1 LRIERGFMRQN
12 KLTVIIP
19 NRAGAEG
26 DLEAMLK
33 QTGDDVARDT
43 TLPFPRSP
51 STHFAR
57 FVIFRREARLL
68 FSSCY
73 SGGLAEYAREL
84 VTVMGAGLDQV
95 FRHCESYEPGSWLS
109 AAKATRFCEEHDQG
123 YNFFVVAFPGTPVS
137 EILAATRLRAIL
149 SDLLDVEAVRTVI
162 AGLYP
167 RGLQIPPPRY
177 KESKPNTALV
187 NFIDSLLVKPMP
199 KQTNTILKTRKEVSA
214 VEDRIVQNEL
224 TCFSTNK
231 PGFQR
236 LLLRAVFLGARLRS
250 LLGSSIG
257 GLPMIHFAQWSIIDR
272 GEHLLF
278 ESNYDGTWEKYIDD
292 FIDNSFLGM
301 NAIWGRSPDYPPG
314 GARNTEAFKK
324 GIRDFQ
330 YPAQVFYSAY
340 RDSTVQNIYDSLAL
354 HKAVTAGARSL
365 SFRRFVSGSHTQ
377 LVIQ

>member
-1 LRIERGFMRQN
+1 MRQN

-19 NRAGAEG
+19 IRPGAEG
-26 DLEAMLK
+26 HLEAMLK
-33 QTGDDVARDT
+33 ETGTHIATDP
-43 TLPFPRSP
+43 TLPFPQSP

-57 FVIFRREARLL
+57 FVIFSREKRLL

-73 SGGLAEYAREL
+73 SGGLADYAGEL
-84 VTVMGAGLDQV
+84 VRVMGAGLDQV
-95 FRHCESYEPGSWLS
+95 FGHCVGYEAGSWL
-109 AAKATRFCEEHDQG
+109 AAPTATRFCEDYDQG
-123 YNFFVVAFPGTPVS
+123 TSFFVVAFPGKTVS
-137 EILAATRLRAIL
+137 EIRAATALRATL
-149 SDLLDVEAVRTVI
+149 SDLLDVERVRAVVG
-162 AGLYP
+162 GLYP
-167 RGLQIPPPRY
+167 RGLQIPAPRY
-177 KESKPNTALV
+177 KQKKPNTALV
-187 NFIDSLLVKPMP
+187 NFIDSLLVEPMP
-199 KQTNTILKTRKEVSA
+199 KHSNTVLKTSPQVTA
-214 VEDRIVQNEL
+214 GEDRIVQNEL

-236 LLLRAVFLGARLRS
+236 LLLRAVFLGARLRG

-257 GLPMIHFAQWSIIDR
+257 GLPMIHFAQWSIIDG

-354 HKAVTAGARSL
+354 HKAVTAGAKSL
-365 SFRRFVSGSHTQ
+365 SFRRFVSGSHSQ
-377 LVIQ
+377 LVTQ

>member
-1 LRIERGFMRQN
+1 MRQN

-19 NRAGAEG
+19 IRPGAEG
-26 DLEAMLK
+26 DLEAVLK
-33 QTGDDVARDT
+33 ETGDHIATDP

-57 FVIFRREARLL
+57 FVIFRREKRLL
-68 FSSCY
+68 FSACY
-73 SGGLAEYAREL
+73 SGGLADYAREL
-84 VTVMGAGLDQV
+84 VTVMGPGLDKV
-95 FRHCESYEPGSWLS
+95 FRHCHGYEHGSWLT
-109 AAKATRFCEEHDQG
+109 APTATRFCETYDQG
-123 YNFFVVAFPGTPVS
+123 TSFFVVAFPGKTVS
-137 EILAATRLRAIL
+137 EIVAATRLRATL
-149 SDLLDVEAVRTVI
+149 SDLLDVERVRAAV
-162 AGLYP
+162 GDLYP
-167 RGLQIPPPRY
+167 QGLQIPAPRY
-177 KESKPNTALV
+177 KQKKPNTALV

-199 KQTNTILKTRKEVSA
+199 KHSNTVLKTSKEVTA

-236 LLLRAVFLGARLRS
+236 LLLRAVFLGARLRG

-314 GARNTEAFKK
+314 GARNTEAFKA

-330 YPAQVFYSAY
+330 CPAQVFYSAY

-354 HKAVTAGARSL
+354 HKAVTAGSRSL
-365 SFRRFVSGSHTQ
+365 SFRRFVSGSHSQ